1 MARTK
6 EFDKGRIYA
15 SGDVEIHYGDFR
27 LFADRVEFNP
37 ETKDLLAE
45 GNVVIQARNDV
56 TRGER
61 VFLNLETEK
70 GRIEKASGLIQPTIL
85 FAADSVERKS
95 EDLYSLSRAHVTSCT
110 QPVPRWSF
118 SFSRAE
124 LEKDERIEM
133 WNAVLLVKKIP
144 VFYLPYLR
152 YPLRDRATGF
162 LMPRLGYSAAKG
174 FLYSQSFY
182 WAMARNLDATVG
194 LDFYPTLGLGA
205 GLEYRY
211 LLAGGT
217 GGQANLYYFT
227 FKRDAA
233 GTKPSPATLVRLSH
247 NQALPMGFTLTAS
260 VDYETSFDFLRE
272 FDTSFRGASISNRSA
287 QVYLSRSWSRFNFSA
302 QVSRFE
308 TYFTQVDDSIVSTS
322 LPQVNFNVF
331 KVRLLAP
338 VYFSLTGG
346 FKNWQYG
353 WRSEYRAG
361 TERHSN
367 SLSLSP
373 TLSLPF
379 SSIPWLT
386 ANTSVT
392 ANFTYYGQS
401 RDLESSEIVNSPLF
415 TRNVVVNVDVT
426 GPVLSRVYYG
436 RGGEPRL
443 KNIIEPFVNYNYDSP
458 VNDMSR
464 IVTAYGLYR
473 YHQVAYGVTS
483 RFFFKKADRP
493 VEVLSFGLAQTYYFS
508 PASGPLGQ
516 YLVNGKPPRFSEIS
530 GTLRYYPKETFSLDA
545 AVGYNPYYHNF
556 SSLRL
561 TATAG
566 SRPDGR
572 YLSLNW
578 YKSMNSWVAGVDPT
592 LRALYNRHQL
602 SATGGLR
609 LPGSALELAGDVDYN
624 LQERKLLYTGGQA
637 IYHYQCLDFQLEV
650 RVYYFRIR
658 PETEFRFSVG
668 IGNIGRSADLVG
680 GLRGFG
686 F

>member
-1 MARTK
+1 
-6 EFDKGRIYA
+6 
-15 SGDVEIHYGDFR
+15 
-27 LFADRVEFNP
+27 
-37 ETKDLLAE
+37 
-45 GNVVIQARNDV
+45 
-56 TRGER
+56 
-61 VFLNLETEK
+61 
-70 GRIEKASGLIQPTIL
+70 
-85 FAADSVERKS
+85 
-95 EDLYSLSRAHVTSCT
+95 
-110 QPVPRWSF
+110 
-118 SFSRAE
+118 
-124 LEKDERIEM
+124 
-133 WNAVLLVKKIP
+133 
-144 VFYLPYLR
+144 
-152 YPLRDRATGF
+152 
-162 LMPRLGYSAAKG
+162 
-174 FLYSQSFY
+174 
-182 WAMARNLDATVG
+182 
-194 LDFYPTLGLGA
+194 
-205 GLEYRY
+205 
-211 LLAGGT
+211 
-217 GGQANLYYFT
+217 FT
-227 FKRDAA
+227 FKRDAT
-233 GTKPSPATLVRLSH
+233 GTKPSPATMVRLNH
-247 NQALPMGFTLTAS
+247 NQTLPMGFTLAAS

-272 FDTSFRGASISNRSA
+272 FDTSFRGASISNRST

-308 TYFTQVDDSIVSTS
+308 TYFAQVDDSIVNTS

-331 KVRLLAP
+331 KVRLFAP

-346 FKNWQYG
+346 FRNWQYG

-361 TERHSN
+361 TERHSS

-392 ANFTYYGQS
+392 GNFTYYGQS
-401 RDLESSEIVNSPLF
+401 RDPDTGGIVNNSLF
-415 TRNVVVNVDVT
+415 TRNVVVNVEVT
-426 GPVLSRVYYG
+426 GPVFYRIFFG

-458 VNDMSR
+458 TNDASR

-483 RFFFKKADRP
+483 RFFFKKDDRP

-508 PASGPLGQ
+508 PASGPLSQ
-516 YLVNGKPPRFSEIS
+516 YLVDGKPPRFSEIS

-578 YKSMNSWVAGVDPT
+578 YKSMNSWVAGADPS

-602 SATGGLR
+602 SASSGLR
-609 LPGSALELAGDVDYN
+609 LPGSALELAGDLDYN
-624 LQERKLLYTGGQA
+624 LQERKLLFIGGQA
-637 IYHYQCLDFQLEV
+637 IYHYQCLDFQAEV
-650 RVYYFRIR
+650 RVYYFRVR
-658 PETEFRFSVG
+658 PETEFRLSIG
-668 IGNIGRSADLVG
+668 IGNIGRAADLVG